1 MNTIL
6 QQRGAEIE
14 RKLVENIACCDAFTL
29 NQCVALIYGKITPSG
44 TASMQR
50 KLKSM
55 MKNKL
60 IGREKSGDGL
70 YRYYLL
76 EGGVRI
82 ASENANFSIK
92 TGTDR
97 SYLNSSRRDA
107 VIDALI
113 SDIHK
118 IEGCQIAGPGALRVS
133 GKYTDFDGAVFVRDE
148 RGGRFVKLY
157 IQVHTPTPAN
167 VERYERAV
175 KQAKTMKVPLILI
188 AEKFTKKLLGLKN

>member
-1 MNTIL
+1 MNTEL
-6 QQRGAEIE
+6 VQRGAEIE
-14 RKLVENIACCDAFTL
+14 RKLIQNIASCDTLTL
-29 NQCVALIYGKITPSG
+29 NQCIALIYGG
-44 TASMQR
+44 VTAGGMAAMQR
-50 KLKSM
+50 KLKAM
-55 MKNKL
+55 MQNKT

-76 EGGVRI
+76 EGGVRV
-82 ASENANFSIK
+82 ASEYANFSIRS
-92 TGTDR
+92 GTDR

-113 SDIHK
+113 SDSHE

-175 KQAKTMKVPLILI
+175 RQAKAMKIPLTLI
-188 AEKFTKKLLGLKN
+188 AEKFTRKLLGLKN